1 VVATSLMASPLAYRP
16 VTGLVTTLGHW
27 GAEDLGMV
35 LPHEHVFVDLRTSD
49 QPGHAEAD
57 PDAVVALMA
66 PEIERARAAGVTAI
80 VECSTVG
87 VGRRADIDRA
97 VSDATGFPL
106 VVPTGIYREPWVPD
120 WARRASEDEL
130 HEWMLREL
138 SDEIEGTGVRAGWIK
153 LSAGDDGLTPV
164 EAKILRAAARA
175 AKTTGCVIGSHTIR
189 GSVVRDQLRIIERAG
204 VTADRFIWI
213 HTQAEPDVD
222 LHLEMGRRGC
232 WIEYD
237 AIGSDGFDD
246 AFFVERIQ
254 RLLDA
259 GLGGRLLLSQDR
271 GSYDPAQPGGGI
283 PRPYTYLP
291 ERFLPPLRAAGLT
304 EPEITGLTHH
314 NPFHAFAR

>member
-1 VVATSLMASPLAYRP
+1 M
-16 VTGLVTTLGHW
+16 TGLVTTLGRR
-27 GAEDLGMV
+27 GAHELGMV
-35 LPHEHVFVDLRTSD
+35 LPHEHVFVDLRTWD
-49 QPGHAEAD
+49 QPGYAEAD
-57 PDAVVALMA
+57 SRAVVALMA

-97 VSDATGFPL
+97 LSEATGFPL

-138 SDEIEGTGVRAGWIK
+138 SDEIGGTGVRAGWIK
-153 LSAGDDGLTPV
+153 LSAGDDGLTST

-175 AKTTGCVIGSHTIR
+175 AKATGCVIGSHTIR
-189 GSVVRDQLRIIERAG
+189 GSVVRNQLEIVERAG
-204 VTADRFIWI
+204 VAPDRFIWI
-213 HTQAEPDVD
+213 HTQAEPD
-222 LHLEMGRRGC
+222 LGIHLELGRRGC

-237 AIGSDGFDD
+237 AIGSDDFDD
-246 AFFVERIQ
+246 QFFVERIE

-271 GSYDPAQPGGGI
+271 GSYDPALPGGGT
-283 PRPYTYLP
+283 PRPYTYLQ
-291 ERFLPPLRAAGLT
+291 ERFLPRLQAAGLD
-304 EPEITGLTHH
+304 EAEIIRLTHR
-314 NPFHAFAR
+314 NPFDAFAW